1 MFRHPLLRDVAWI
14 SLLKLLVLILI
25 YALFFTP
32 AHRVPVDVWGHIAA
46 TR

>member
-14 SLLKLLVLILI
+14 SVLKLLVLILI

-32 AHRVPVDVWGHIAA
+32 AHRVPVDVWAHIASP
-46 TR
+46 R